1 MRYVLGS
8 QVPQPHFTDVGEPD
22 NVEGCR
28 GFFTFSV
35 GTKDGRGESESLA
48 EAGSEPEEEL
58 WVRGDLRG
66 RARACQPV
74 KLQPLT
80 CPRLLPAMLK
90 KRLARKPRAWTA
102 GPTGTESG

>member
-1 MRYVLGS
+1 MEASRPPHSDPGHEYEICLGQS
-8 QVPQPHFTDVGEPD
+8 GSPTHFSVVGEPD

-48 EAGSEPEEEL
+48 EAGGEPEEEL

-66 RARACQPV
+66 SQS
-74 KLQPLT
+74 
-80 CPRLLPAMLK
+80 LPAY
-90 KRLARKPRAWTA
+90 
-102 GPTGTESG
+102 